1 VLDISLLNNFHY
13 PASKMADVLE
23 LENVEEFEDGGADR
37 EVRVTMQDDDFQTEK
52 VSILSVTTGNG
63 ALKEKSMEVDDQSVS
78 QLKEKAKRR
87 KGRGFGAGDDRNDRG
102 RDAYDRLAAEGDSD
116 QPGPQRSVEGWI
128 LFVTGIHEEA
138 QEDDVHD
145 KFSEYGEIKNIHLN
159 LDRRTG
165 FLKGYALV
173 EFETYKEA
181 LAACEDLDGGELLG
195 QTIQVDWAFVKGPRK
210 NASRISAGG
219 ERRSRRQ

>member
-1 VLDISLLNNFHY
+1 MLDISLLNNFNY

-102 RDAYDRLAAEGDSD
+102 RDAYDRYVTKLVSSYMQHKNQSIKYSYISSIRIFANFTILWIVQVSGR
-116 QPGPQRSVEGWI
+116 GRFRS
-128 LFVTGIHEEA
+128 TRP
-138 QEDDVHD
+138 
-145 KFSEYGEIKNIHLN
+145 S
-159 LDRRTG
+159 
-165 FLKGYALV
+165 
-173 EFETYKEA
+173 
-181 LAACEDLDGGELLG
+181 
-195 QTIQVDWAFVKGPRK
+195 TI
-210 NASRISAGG
+210 
-219 ERRSRRQ
+219 SRRMDPFCYRNS